1 MCLKT
6 SDNKSVFDFI
16 RNDLMVYL
24 ELKLDFNAF
33 FEHDVFNPV

>member
-6 SDNKSVFDFI
+6 SDNKSAFDLI
-16 RNDLMVYL
+16 RNDLMFYL

-33 FEHDVFNPV
+33 FENDIFHPV